1 MDFMTEESTADND
14 RSASPAA
21 QTDPVEH
28 LAIARRFNIDV
39 PTKEEE
45 GKLIEIW
52 QHGKRLSKTGE
63 IQDVM
68 WQIMHLQR
76 TLGAPRLGESPL
88 DKLYRWAKLK
98 RQQSDIEEE
107 LQSV

>member
-1 MDFMTEESTADND
+1 MS
-14 RSASPAA
+14 
-21 QTDPVEH
+21 
-28 LAIARRFNIDV
+28 IARRFNIDT

-52 QHGKRLSKTGE
+52 QHGKSLSKTGD

-88 DKLYRWAKLK
+88 DKVYRWAKLK
-98 RQQSDIEEE
+98 RQQADIEEE
-107 LQSV
+107 LKVV